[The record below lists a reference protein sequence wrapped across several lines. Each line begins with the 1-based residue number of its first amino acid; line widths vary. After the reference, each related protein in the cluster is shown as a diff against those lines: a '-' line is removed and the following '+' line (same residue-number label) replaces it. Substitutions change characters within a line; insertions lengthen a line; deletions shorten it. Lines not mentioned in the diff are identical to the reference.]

1 MDPFCPPVV
10 PDDNRNANS
19 DAALVYA
26 CSILGGVMVLLIAVF
41 SVIILWLKKKN
52 QGINDI
58 IVH

>member
-10 PDDNRNANS
+10 PDDNKNANS
-19 DAALVYA
+19 DDALVFA

-41 SVIILWLKKKN
+41 IVIILWLKKKIP
-52 QGINDI
+52 GIFDI